1 MRVGGPR
8 TWLEKL
14 PMVLWLTV
22 LWVLFWGELS
32 LANVLAGA
40 LIGLFV
46 MTVMPMPRIGFEGRV
61 SVIGTAILL
70 GKFAVDVVMASVQVA
85 GQALRFG
92 HDPHGAVIR
101 VPLRGHSDLFLT
113 LTAVL
118 CSLVP
123 GSIIVEAHRLS
134 GTLYVH
140 VLDVPAA
147 GGVEKAKADVL
158 AQERR
163 VLYALATDADIAAAG
178 LPPRPW
184 KRGRGDGPNATP
196 AVDHARPTDGEGT
209 VTR

>member
-1 MRVGGPR
+1 MSGSRK
-8 TWLEKL
+8 WLEKI

-22 LWVLFWGELS
+22 LWVLFWGDLS

-61 SVIGTAILL
+61 SFIGTAILL
-70 GKFAVDVVMASVQVA
+70 GKFAVDVLLASVQVA
-85 GQALRFG
+85 RQALRFG

-101 VPLRGHSDLFLT
+101 VPLRSHSDLYLT

-147 GGVEKAKADVL
+147 GGIAKAKADVL

-163 VLYALATDADIAAAG
+163 VLYALATDADIAEAG

-184 KRGRGDGPNATP
+184 KRGRTDGPDPTTAVGPSGP
-196 AVDHARPTDGEGT
+196 AGDDQA